1 MFIEVFMTNCFF
13 RYYIIHIKKDKKGVQ
28 GMKIYTKT
36 GDKGT
41 TSLIYGQRVAKNYL
55 RVEAYG
61 TCDETNSMIGLALSY
76 LNKEFFQGKEIIE
89 KAYHKIQTNLFHVGA
104 ELATPKGKEVKWS
117 LSTADIEEM
126 EKQIDEWNEVLPPLT
141 NFILPGGHPAGAA
154 FHVARTT
161 ARRAERCAVTLGED
175 VNPLVLAYLNRLSD
189 LLFVTARYVN
199 NQIGQKEQT
208 LHS

>member
-1 MFIEVFMTNCFF
+1 
-13 RYYIIHIKKDKKGVQ
+13 
-28 GMKIYTKT
+28 MKIYTKT

-41 TSLIYGQRVAKNYL
+41 TSLIYGQRVAKNDL

-76 LNKEFFQGKEIIE
+76 LNKEIFQGKEIIE

-117 LSTADIEEM
+117 LSTSDIEEM

-199 NQIGQKEQT
+199 QQLGQKEQT